1 MTNTPLPVKYG
12 VLIASASGEAGA
24 LVWMFLQR
32 VL

>member
-24 LVWMFLQR
+24 LV
-32 VL
+32 